1 MEIAIILGVMTAII
15 GTVLAAAVHF
25 STKQRTQ
32 THQ

>member
-1 MEIAIILGVMTAII
+1 MEIAIILGVMTAVI